1 MLSFIRD
8 NTRALSSENS
18 GEVLGRQSVKPFCFT
33 QPSQRQT
40 NSQDDFNDPN
50 SVNEFQV
57 SYEDKHNKPSTA
69 LKLRPKIPKPGR
81 KKDQQEHLKYNSSDD
96 SLDDKKHKDGDN
108 RKKSDLAIKPL
119 RKLKDRFKMGKKST
133 PKEVKK
139 EVFREEEE
147 NVSPDHQLSQK
158 ESKKEV
164 CKEED

>member
-1 MLSFIRD
+1 MIDRLLGKVDLVEHAIENSYKLYDDEFFKLRRRVEQLEAENGILKERLKISNMLSFIRD

-81 KKDQQEHLKYNSSDD
+81 KKDQ
-96 SLDDKKHKDGDN
+96 
-108 RKKSDLAIKPL
+108 
-119 RKLKDRFKMGKKST
+119 
-133 PKEVKK
+133 
-139 EVFREEEE
+139 
-147 NVSPDHQLSQK
+147 
-158 ESKKEV
+158 
-164 CKEED
+164 